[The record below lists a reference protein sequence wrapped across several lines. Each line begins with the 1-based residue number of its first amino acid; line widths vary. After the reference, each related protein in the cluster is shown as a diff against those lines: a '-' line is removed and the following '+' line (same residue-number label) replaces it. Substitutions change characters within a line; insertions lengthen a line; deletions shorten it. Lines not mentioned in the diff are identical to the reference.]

1 MFRITTLFLCILLTA
16 AAVGRY
22 RAEESVRKARS
33 ELEKLETS
41 RLEELERIQILRAE
55 IAYLDNPERL
65 AKIARS
71 ETDLR
76 PTSREQMVSQRQ
88 FAAAMTGETS
98 PTPAEDAPVPSEA
111 ITNAI
116 AMAQLA
122 AGE

>member
-22 RAEESVRKARS
+22 RAEESVRKARA
-33 ELEKLETS
+33 ELERLETS
-41 RLEELERIQILRAE
+41 RLEEVERIQVLRAE
-55 IAYLDNPERL
+55 TAYLENPERL

-76 PTSREQMVSQRQ
+76 PSNREQIMSARQ
-88 FAAAMTGETS
+88 FAAAMTGEEN
-98 PTPAEDAPVPSEA
+98 PAVAQDAPVPSQTIA
-111 ITNAI
+111 NAI